1 MELWHYWSTAGHA
14 HRTTGEEL
22 DLPHVHAGLATASYP
37 RDHSPG
43 PCCVAV
49 CMHRHKLLFGG
60 MQFPVKGI
68 YAGRCDL
75 LITFLDNE

>member
-49 CMHRHKLLFGG
+49 CMHRQATETNYYLAACNSLSKVYMQGG
-60 MQFPVKGI
+60 VIF
-68 YAGRCDL
+68 
-75 LITFLDNE
+75 